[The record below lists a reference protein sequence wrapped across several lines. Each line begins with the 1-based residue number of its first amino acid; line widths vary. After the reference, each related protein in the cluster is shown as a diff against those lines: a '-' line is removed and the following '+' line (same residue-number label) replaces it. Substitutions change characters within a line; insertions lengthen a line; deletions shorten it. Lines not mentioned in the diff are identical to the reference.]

1 MGKRFAGAAA
11 ALLLGALLAGCG
23 PTDAEVNEAQAIA
36 EVKADP
42 APTPWEPRPCL
53 GGEILQSDPS
63 GTMQTIKPDCMDQA
77 LLEATQEFPEPLPPG
92 VEWKFESVDYSNPEE
107 NPSLELPVIKD
118 GVQDVTVAETWLCIW
133 IGSYLQAVDANDVNG
148 QENAMEYLSRYV
160 QLPAIQ
166 AHHANPQDFEAHVIT
181 PAKAGNPTT
190 MREFHAGCST
200 YLN

>member
-1 MGKRFAGAAA
+1 MRKRIAGAAA

-77 LLEATQEFPEPLPPG
+77 LLEATQEFTEPLPPG

-107 NPSLELPVIKD
+107 NPSLEMPAIMD
-118 GVQDVTVAETWLCIW
+118 GNQDTMVAHYWLCAW
-133 IGSYLQAVDANDVNG
+133 ADSYLQSVENNDFQG
-148 QENAMEYLSRYV
+148 QEQGMGYLAKYT
-160 QLPAIQ
+160 QLPAVQ
-166 AHHANPQDFEAHVIT
+166 AWHVDPEVFEANVIT
-181 PAKAGNPTT
+181 PAQAGDPAALQNWARSCP
-190 MREFHAGCST
+190 
-200 YLN
+200 L